1 MKSNEKL
8 DVNLASIFINLI
20 AMIES
25 EYISTPSISIYPSFL
40 KWSFPILSLLNI
52 IQLRQNPEFFL
63 EKMLSV
69 EQIFQNITERF
80 KLKLYSESPQEELE
94 HARF

>member
-1 MKSNEKL
+1 
-8 DVNLASIFINLI
+8 
-20 AMIES
+20 MIES

-80 KLKLYSESPQEELE
+80 KLKLYSDSLQEEFE